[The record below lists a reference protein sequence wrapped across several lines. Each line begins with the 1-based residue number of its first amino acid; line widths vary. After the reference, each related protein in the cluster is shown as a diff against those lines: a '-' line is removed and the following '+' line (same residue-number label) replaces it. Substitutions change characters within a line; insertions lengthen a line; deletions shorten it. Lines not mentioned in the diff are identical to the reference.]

1 MDAPFLLAREYPIS
15 LVAPAITTLAA
26 FLFMLGMRHFPGRP
40 LFTGLM
46 ASFPGMIIGGL
57 MTIIY
62 LFAQISGWAI
72 LLGPVLLIA
81 CGLTAL
87 ATGIVSGLLAW
98 TLVQLFVRVGR

>member
-1 MDAPFLLAREYPIS
+1 VDAPFLLAREYPIS
-15 LVAPAITTLAA
+15 LVAPAIAALAA

-46 ASFPGMIIGGL
+46 ASFRGMIIGGL
-57 MTIIY
+57 VTIIY